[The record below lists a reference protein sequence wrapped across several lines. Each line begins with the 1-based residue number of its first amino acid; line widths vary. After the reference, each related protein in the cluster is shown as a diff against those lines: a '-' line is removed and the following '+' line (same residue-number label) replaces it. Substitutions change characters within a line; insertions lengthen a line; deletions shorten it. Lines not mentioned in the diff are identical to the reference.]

1 MATSKSGAAL
11 ARPDTLVG
19 SDFLTLSERTRA
31 ELEFLLQLALQ
42 VKARPEQV
50 RGALDGKTLA
60 MLFEKPSLRTRATFE
75 IGMNQLGG
83 RALYFNPQ
91 EVGLGTRE
99 SVPDVAR
106 NLSRWVDV
114 IMARV
119 FAHATVAGLAEHST
133 VPVINGLSD
142 FEHPC
147 QALGDFQTLLE
158 HKGRLDGLTLAWL
171 GDGNN
176 VCHSLIA
183 GAARLGIRMRVV
195 TPPGYEPDPAVVK
208 DARAA
213 GGDVTLTHDP
223 AEAVAGADAV
233 YTDVWASMGQEN
245 EAVERAKVFRPFQVN
260 AGLMRRAAPQA
271 LFMHCLPAHRGD
283 EVTDEVM
290 DAPYSV
296 VFDQAENRLHSQ
308 KAILLALLA

>member
-260 AGLMRRAAPQA
+260 AGLMRRAGPTA